1 MDQPAPA
8 AYSPAT
14 FRPLTFHDA
23 VPRFL
28 DGADTPRAYLERCLE
43 TIAAREPEVRAFAAL
58 NEAGA
63 RAAADA
69 AAARYRERRP
79 LSPIDGMPIGVK
91 DLYETWDMPTQMGCA
106 LFQGNHPDRDSAL
119 VQALRAAGAVIV
131 GKTVTTEMGMS
142 HPGPTRHP
150 FDARRTPGGS
160 SSGSAAVISA
170 RMLPAAIGSQVVG
183 SVVRPAS
190 FNANWALK
198 VSQGALNRGERQGMS
213 QSTLGVHAGCA
224 ADAWA
229 VAVAI
234 ARRVGGD
241 PGAPGLYFTAEAP
254 PPPLRPRRLAVL
266 ETEGWAVAHPGALA
280 GFERAL
286 AALRAAGVLVLRR
299 GDHPLL
305 EILEQRVA
313 SAMALARDVVSFE
326 TAWSL
331 ANLMRKDP
339 SGLSDSLKAR
349 LALGNTITLEDYR
362 ARLLEREEMRGAQAA
377 LAGEV
382 DGFIGLAACGP
393 APLLGDTGGSMG
405 SIVHTTGNPAMNTA
419 SSALGCP
426 VMTVPLMAVENMP
439 VALAVTTQPHQDERA
454 TAIARWIG
462 ETLAPIVV

>member
-1 MDQPAPA
+1 MDQTAPQ

-23 VPRFL
+23 VPRFA
-28 DGADTPRAYLERCLE
+28 DGSDTPRAYLERCLE
-43 TIAAREPEVRAFAAL
+43 TIAAREPEVLAFAAL

-63 RAAADA
+63 RTAADA
-69 AAARYRERRP
+69 ATARYKAGKP

-91 DLYETWDMPTQMGCA
+91 DLYETHDMPTQMGCA
-106 LFQGNHPDRDSAL
+106 LFKGNHPDRDSAL

-131 GKTVTTEMGMS
+131 GKTVTTELGMS

-150 FDARRTPGGS
+150 FDPKRTPGGS
-160 SSGSAAVISA
+160 SSGSGAVISA

-213 QSTLGVHAGCA
+213 QSTLGVHAGSPE
-224 ADAWA
+224 DMWA

-234 ARRVGGD
+234 ARRAGGD

-254 PPPLRPRRLAVL
+254 PPALRPRRLAVL

-280 GFERAL
+280 AFDQAV
-286 AALRAAGVLVLRR
+286 AALQAEGVTVLRR
-299 GDHPLL
+299 ADHPLL
-305 EILEQRVA
+305 ELLEQRVA
-313 SAMALARDVVSFE
+313 EAMALSRDVVSYE

-331 ANLMRKDP
+331 NNLMRKDP

-349 LALGNTITLEDYR
+349 LKLGNAITLEAYR
-362 ARLLEREEMRGAQAA
+362 ARLAQREEMRRAQAA

-382 DGFIGLAACGP
+382 DAFIGLAACGP
-393 APLLGDTGGSMG
+393 APLLGDTGGTMLG
-405 SIVHTTGNPAMNTA
+405 ITHTTGNPAMNTA

-426 VMTVPLMAVENMP
+426 VVTVPVMAVEGMP

-454 TAIARWIG
+454 TAIARWVG
-462 ETLAPIVV
+462 GTLRPIVV